1 MTAVYVRHSHNAQVS
16 NVERSNTRV
25 VILLPRICG
34 KIGFPTYQCF
44 ERKRSKGGNTPIG
57 LGVRFSH
64 SLLKAAGKETFLRL
78 FLLSGCADNAA
89 YFSQSSQFSYDRGT
103 EMDFRVASLEWNTDL
118 CRSGWKTG
126 NERLACPVRGYNWFS
141 CVKSGRC
148 IDAWLI
154 GWQHGV
160 GNAQT

>member
-1 MTAVYVRHSHNAQVS
+1 MRHSHNAQVS
-16 NVERSNTRV
+16 NVERSNTRA

-89 YFSQSSQFSYDRGT
+89 YFSQSSQFSYDGGT

-118 CRSGWKTG
+118 CRFYVVWVGKRETKDWPARRAGTIGSPAW
-126 NERLACPVRGYNWFS
+126 NQA
-141 CVKSGRC
+141 
-148 IDAWLI
+148 DA
-154 GWQHGV
+154 
-160 GNAQT
+160 